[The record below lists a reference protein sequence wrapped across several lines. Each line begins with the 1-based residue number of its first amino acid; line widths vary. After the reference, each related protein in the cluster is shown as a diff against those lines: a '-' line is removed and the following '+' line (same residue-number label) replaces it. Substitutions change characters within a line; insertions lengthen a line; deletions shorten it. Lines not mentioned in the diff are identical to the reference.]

1 MLRALVVSMTLLAP
15 LVAWAQP
22 GRIEVTNAWS
32 RPAIAGHTGVV
43 YATITNTG
51 APDRLGRLSSPVA
64 AVSSLHLSY
73 NDNGIMKMRPV
84 AALPVQAGQPARLE
98 PGGYHVMLEG
108 LKQSLKPGDTFPL
121 TLIFDKAGSLTTN
134 VTVQRMGH
142 TPSTG
147 TMNMGTP
154 TQH

>member
-1 MLRALVVSMTLLAP
+1 MLRALAVAMTLLAP
-15 LVAWAQP
+15 FVASAQQ
-22 GRIEVTNAWS
+22 GAIEVTNAWS

-51 APDRLGRLSSPVA
+51 APDRLSRLNSPVA
-64 AVSSLHLSY
+64 AKSSLHQSY

-84 AALPVQAGQPARLE
+84 SGLPVQAGQPAKLE

-121 TLIFDKAGSLTTN
+121 TLTFDKAGSITTA
-134 VTVQRMGH
+134 VTVQRMGG
-142 TPSTG
+142 PSSTG
-147 TMNMGTP
+147 TMHMGTSM
-154 TQH
+154 QH